1 MSDLFDLFDG
11 PLGLLFT
18 GLIVLCTGDR
28 GFGLEPSSW

>member
-18 GLIVLCTGDR
+18 GLIVLCTGIVA
-28 GFGLEPSSW
+28 LA